1 MTPIYTPTPLPPHTD
16 WIRVSITFKCVKD
29 PTTSIKT
36 LRWEGQNALTNGFIQ
51 FAGYKLEEGNTAT
64 DWTPAPEDVQSDIAQ
79 VKVTA
84 DNISKFVRDP
94 SGNISYDF
102 QTALS
107 KTSIITGSTLASS
120 IQTQTATQITSAFN
134 DGNGKFSKLQQKVDG
149 FEATVTKVDNLSVGG
164 RNLLL
169 GTRDWTDNTRW
180 NQRGTVTKDVY
191 RGMVIASTGGAWSSP
206 VYMMQNAGILQVG
219 KTYTFS
225 TYVRNT
231 SDTDTNV
238 APYYEGGIVTPIYT
252 PTPLPPHTDW
262 IRVSITFKC
271 VKDPTTS
278 IKTLRWE
285 GQNAL
290 TNGFIQFAGYKLE
303 EGNTATDWTP
313 APEDVQSDIAQVK
326 VTADNISKFVRDPS
340 GNISYDFQ
348 TALSKTSII
357 TGSTLASSIQTQTA
371 TQISSALTDNNGK
384 IISLINQDS
393 SGVQIAGKNLDITA
407 DTTVDGK
414 FWAKQVNAVKVNA
427 TNITVGTLNGNQV
440 NITNINANNIVSGAI
455 SGANLNIN
463 LNTGSVVFQK
473 GRINSS
479 DYTTDIN
486 IDQGYISTA
495 NGDTRALLAQGKL
508 QLIAPTLFNPQTDPY
523 LEISNNSDM
532 FNGMSALIKART
544 SLTLSINGYQNR
556 GNDTPLSTE
565 KFVGVSIGR
574 NNSTNNKLIPTKIG
588 GAEQGVVIS
597 GGANFTMNGIG
608 SAPYIYVGSDSY
620 GAKPNGDRIFVNAS
634 YFHSMPTYNRT
645 SSRSANVVV
654 AADGAL
660 VRSSSARKYKLDIK
674 NNIPIADSLK
684 LIEVPLSTWIDKHEH
699 EENGSNERYFG
710 MIAEDLRDARLEYLV
725 QYGDD
730 NEVEGINYD
739 RVALLLIP
747 LVKELKERIEELE
760 SEGK

>member
-1 MTPIYTPTPLPPHTD
+1 
-16 WIRVSITFKCVKD
+16 
-29 PTTSIKT
+29 
-36 LRWEGQNALTNGFIQ
+36 
-51 FAGYKLEEGNTAT
+51 
-64 DWTPAPEDVQSDIAQ
+64 
-79 VKVTA
+79 
-84 DNISKFVRDP
+84 
-94 SGNISYDF
+94 
-102 QTALS
+102 
-107 KTSIITGSTLASS
+107 
-120 IQTQTATQITSAFN
+120 
-134 DGNGKFSKLQQKVDG
+134 
-149 FEATVTKVDNLSVGG
+149 
-164 RNLLL
+164 
-169 GTRDWTDNTRW
+169 
-180 NQRGTVTKDVY
+180 
-191 RGMVIASTGGAWSSP
+191 
-206 VYMMQNAGILQVG
+206 
-219 KTYTFS
+219 
-225 TYVRNT
+225 
-231 SDTDTNV
+231 
-238 APYYEGGIVTPIYT
+238 
-252 PTPLPPHTDW
+252 
-262 IRVSITFKC
+262 
-271 VKDPTTS
+271 
-278 IKTLRWE
+278 
-285 GQNAL
+285 
-290 TNGFIQFAGYKLE
+290 
-303 EGNTATDWTP
+303 
-313 APEDVQSDIAQVK
+313 
-326 VTADNISKFVRDPS
+326 SKFVRDPS